1 MASTLL
7 QIKSRMLLPKAEP
20 EPEDAEDPRDE
31 LVAKLVEFKKS
42 KILQLY

>member
-20 EPEDAEDPRDE
+20 EPMKQRIHDE
-31 LVAKLVEFKKS
+31 LVAN
-42 KILQLY
+42 